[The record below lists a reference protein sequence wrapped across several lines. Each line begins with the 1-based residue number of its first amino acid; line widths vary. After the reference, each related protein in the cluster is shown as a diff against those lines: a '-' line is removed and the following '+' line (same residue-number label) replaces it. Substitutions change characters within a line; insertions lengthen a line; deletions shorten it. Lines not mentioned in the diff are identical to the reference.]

1 MAFIFESERTDPAY
15 LSKSHTPGPGQYIS
29 LSEYKNNRGYAPF
42 LSTVERD
49 VNNKK
54 SKNIQPGPGAYDP
67 VLTISNSVK
76 PNKTFHATLSPE
88 EEDLKSATYTTAFKS
103 KTKRFEYKI
112 DTDLPGPGTYY
123 NNKDFAKTNPAPF
136 LSVKSASSFPI
147 QKLTRE
153 NKPAIPSIPSY
164 VHSYGYSE
172 DEGNR
177 GKRIANLYFLVHK
190 ISLNKNPL
198 IEIQQFVG
206 PGYYDVKDEFQP
218 NSNKGTTWHKYG
230 SRRFDTQGSKPAT
243 RNIGPGII
251 LTVTEI

>member
-1 MAFIFESERTDPAY
+1 MAFIFESERLGLANLGKTN
-15 LSKSHTPGPGQYIS
+15 TPGPGQYTT
-29 LSEYKNNRGYAPF
+29 LSEYKGNRGYAPF

-54 SKNIQPGPGAYDP
+54 SKNKQPGPGAYDP

-76 PNKTFHATLSPE
+76 PNMTFHATLSPDG
-88 EEDLKSATYTTAFKS
+88 EDLKSATYTTAFKS

-112 DTDLPGPGTYY
+112 DTDMPGPGTYY
-123 NNKDFAKTNPAPF
+123 SNKDFAKTNPAPF

-172 DEGNR
+172 DDGNNR
-177 GKRIANLYFLVHK
+177 KRIANLF
-190 ISLNKNPL
+190 
-198 IEIQQFVG
+198 F
-206 PGYYDVKDEFQP
+206 
-218 NSNKGTTWHKYG
+218 
-230 SRRFDTQGSKPAT
+230 
-243 RNIGPGII
+243 
-251 LTVTEI
+251 